1 VIVLTT
7 LLIKT
12 CGGDHLSPDTL
23 PNLLHTHVPAEYTL
37 ADFPIGREVII
48 ITMVPYKSGTV
59 IGYGPHPFGGN
70 KGDLPE
76 VSFKIF
82 PKIFHT
88 KVFDLCELVP
98 CDHTN

>member
-1 VIVLTT
+1 
-7 LLIKT
+7 LIKT

-48 ITMVPYKSGTV
+48 ITMVPYKIGTV
-59 IGYGPHPFGGN
+59 IGYEPHPLGSDGVH
-70 KGDLPE
+70 LPKIC
-76 VSFKIF
+76 FKIF
-82 PKIFHT
+82 PKTFHT

-98 CDHTN
+98 CDYAN